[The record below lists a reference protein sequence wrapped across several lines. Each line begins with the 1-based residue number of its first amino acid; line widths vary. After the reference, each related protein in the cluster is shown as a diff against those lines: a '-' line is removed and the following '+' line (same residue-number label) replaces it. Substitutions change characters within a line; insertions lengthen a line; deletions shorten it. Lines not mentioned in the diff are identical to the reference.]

1 LLNWP
6 RRFDAPPVD
15 TAAGKA
21 IGDAV
26 LIPRVP
32 DAGDAVRLAARILV
46 RIPGGGIIISYPQRV
61 LEGASGM
68 SGTATREYTV
78 RGMTCQHCVASV
90 TEEVSALPGVEAI
103 EVDLESG
110 RLVVTGDVSDDAIG
124 VAVDEAGYQ
133 VA

>member
-1 LLNWP
+1 
-6 RRFDAPPVD
+6 
-15 TAAGKA
+15 
-21 IGDAV
+21 
-26 LIPRVP
+26 
-32 DAGDAVRLAARILV
+32 
-46 RIPGGGIIISYPQRV
+46 
-61 LEGASGM
+61 M

-78 RGMTCQHCVASV
+78 KGMACQHCVASV